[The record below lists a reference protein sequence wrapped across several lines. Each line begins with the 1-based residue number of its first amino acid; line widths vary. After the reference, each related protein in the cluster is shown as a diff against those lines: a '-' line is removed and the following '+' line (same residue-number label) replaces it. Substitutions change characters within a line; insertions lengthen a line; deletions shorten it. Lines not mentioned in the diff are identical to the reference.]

1 MNKPELKTAREFYDS
16 HESDDTVVMMIDF
29 AKLHVEAALKEA
41 AKNVTHYED
50 TVDINKQSIINAY
63 DLNLIK

>member
-1 MNKPELKTAREFYDS
+1 MNKIPTAREFYDS

-50 TVDINKQSIINAY
+50 TVDINKQSIIKAY
-63 DLNLIK
+63 SLNNIK